1 MFVRLFIC
9 MFLAGMAA
17 SAALSA
23 ARAGNVDLPVPRATI
38 HPGDLINVDMII
50 IRRFPDQTT
59 RRFQVVMSREDMIGK
74 VARRTLQPG
83 HPVPA
88 TAIAPDVII
97 KRGEPARLVF
107 QEGSLFIIAQA
118 EALQNGVVGA
128 FVRVRNIDSG
138 LIVTGKVQS
147 DGSILIGN

>member
-1 MFVRLFIC
+1 MFVRLFIV
-9 MFLAGMAA
+9 MLVAGLAA
-17 SAALSA
+17 SAALTG
-23 ARAGNVDLPVPRATI
+23 ARAGNIDLPVPRATI
-38 HPGDLINVDMII
+38 HPGDLITEDMVI

-59 RRFQVVMSREDMIGK
+59 RRFQVVVSRSELVGK
-74 VARRTLQPG
+74 IARRTLQPG

-88 TAIAPDVII
+88 TAIAPDIVI

-118 EALQNGVVGA
+118 EALQNGTVGS

-138 LIVTGKVQS
+138 LIVTGKVQP
-147 DGSILIGN
+147 DGSVLIGN

>member
-9 MFLAGMAA
+9 MFFAGMAA

-23 ARAGNVDLPVPRATI
+23 AKAGNIDLPVPRATVQ
-38 HPGDLINVDMII
+38 PGDVISEDMII
-50 IRRFPDQTT
+50 IRRFPEQTT
-59 RRFQVVMSREDMIGK
+59 RRFQVVTSRQEMVGK

-88 TAIAPDVII
+88 TAIAPDVVI

-107 QEGSLFIIAQA
+107 QEGGLFINAQA
-118 EALQNGVVGA
+118 EALQNGTVGA

-138 LIVTGKVQS
+138 LIVTGKVQT

>member
-9 MFLAGMAA
+9 MFFAGMAA

-23 ARAGNVDLPVPRATI
+23 AKAGNIDLPVPRATVQ
-38 HPGDLINVDMII
+38 PGDVISEDMII
-50 IRRFPDQTT
+50 IRRFPEQTT
-59 RRFQVVMSREDMIGK
+59 RRFQVVTSRQEMVGK

-88 TAIAPDVII
+88 TAIAPDVVI

-107 QEGSLFIIAQA
+107 QEGGLFIIAQA
-118 EALQNGVVGA
+118 EALQNGTVGA
-128 FVRVRNIDSG
+128 IVRVRNIDSG
-138 LIVTGKVQS
+138 LIVTGKVQT

>member
-9 MFLAGMAA
+9 MFFAGMAA

-23 ARAGNVDLPVPRATI
+23 AKAGNIDLPVPRATVQ
-38 HPGDLINVDMII
+38 PGDVISEDMII
-50 IRRFPDQTT
+50 IRRFPEQTT
-59 RRFQVVMSREDMIGK
+59 RRFQVVTSRQEMVGK

-83 HPVPA
+83 NPVPA
-88 TAIAPDVII
+88 TAIAPDVVI

-107 QEGSLFIIAQA
+107 QEGGLFIIAQA
-118 EALQNGVVGA
+118 EALQNGTVGA

-138 LIVTGKVQS
+138 LIVTGKVQT

>member
-9 MFLAGMAA
+9 MFFAGIAA

-23 ARAGNVDLPVPRATI
+23 AKAGNIDLPVPRATVQ
-38 HPGDLINVDMII
+38 PGDVISEDMII
-50 IRRFPDQTT
+50 IRRFPEQTT
-59 RRFQVVMSREDMIGK
+59 RRFQVVTSRQEMVGK

-88 TAIAPDVII
+88 TAIAPDVVI

-107 QEGSLFIIAQA
+107 QEGGLFIIAQA
-118 EALQNGVVGA
+118 EALQNGTVGA

-138 LIVTGKVQS
+138 LIVTGKVQT